1 MKILKRPRC
10 QASVAAASRS
20 VGRPGPFEVTAH
32 ERRCVRRNPAQQTG
46 APMAPLTHDEDITSW
61 LQLLSAIEEAE
72 AGRGTARLAEVCL
85 SVYGAL
91 ADARFQ
97 ITQLRARVH
106 VLAASGPRSHASPV
120 TATSPQLHPHL
131 PTHRQ
136 QHPAR
141 GV

>member
-1 MKILKRPRC
+1 
-10 QASVAAASRS
+10 
-20 VGRPGPFEVTAH
+20 
-32 ERRCVRRNPAQQTG
+32 
-46 APMAPLTHDEDITSW
+46 MAPLTHDEDITSW

-72 AGRGTARLAEVCL
+72 AGPGTARLAEVCL

-97 ITQLRARVH
+97 ITQLRARIH
-106 VLAASGPRSHASPV
+106 VLAASGPRSHGSPV
-120 TATSPQLHPHL
+120 TATGPRLHPHP

-136 QHPAR
+136 QHRAR

>member
-1 MKILKRPRC
+1 
-10 QASVAAASRS
+10 
-20 VGRPGPFEVTAH
+20 
-32 ERRCVRRNPAQQTG
+32 
-46 APMAPLTHDEDITSW
+46 MAPLAHDEDITSW
-61 LQLLSAIEEAE
+61 LQLLNAVEEAE
-72 AGRGTARLAEVCL
+72 AGHGTARLTEVCL

-97 ITQLRARVH
+97 ITQLRARIH
-106 VLAASGPRSHASPV
+106 MLAASGPSSHGSPV
-120 TATSPQLHPHL
+120 TATGPRLRPHP